1 MVIITMIIPREEE
14 KRLREINKWVLVYGR
29 RKTGT
34 TFLVKTFLEHDEY
47 FFVKRDR
54 SIIIGSSES
63 VVAYDAFIVILGR
76 MLNEGKTA
84 VVDEFH
90 RLGADFSDYLHYR
103 DKKGKVI
110 LISSTLHLAKNL
122 VAEKSPLL
130 GLFAEF
136 PLGLLKIE
144 DVLKALPKGTDK
156 KEGIELAVLMS
167 EPLLIGYYKT
177 GMTSAELCQISLSKS
192 KFLVSALVGET
203 FNEEERILTNVYAG
217 ILQAIAAGKRIS
229 TEISSF
235 LFSRKLIPKD
245 NPGSIQ
251 PYLQNLIEIG
261 LIKRTPVINR
271 KTFAYEHVS
280 PLIEMF
286 YYADEKY
293 NLGEIA
299 LSRSHFSTMF
309 GSMFPR
315 IVERYIRSFLAR
327 KLGLL
332 EGVVTGKDYDVDGCL
347 MRFKK
352 CKIALEVKWKKEVS
366 KEDVLRA
373 EEVLAKVESKRKLL
387 FVPDKGKVRHRS
399 DKIEIVDISDF
410 I

>member
-1 MVIITMIIPREEE
+1 MIILREEE
-14 KRLREINKWVLVYGR
+14 KSLEKINKWILVYGR
-29 RKTGT
+29 RKTGK
-34 TFLVKTFLEHDEY
+34 TFLVRTFLRHDEY

-54 SIIIGSSES
+54 SIIIGSSEN
-63 VVAYDAFIVILGR
+63 VVTYDAFIEILNR
-76 MLNEGKTA
+76 LLNDGKTA

-90 RLGADFSDYLHYR
+90 RLGDDFTDYLHFR
-103 DKKGKVI
+103 EKKGKLV
-110 LISSTLHLAKNL
+110 LISSTFHLAKNL
-122 VAEKSPLL
+122 IAKKSPLL

-144 DVLKALPKGTDK
+144 DVMAALPKNTDK
-156 KEGIELAVLMS
+156 KQSVELAILMS
-167 EPLLIGYYKT
+167 EPLIIDYYQS
-177 GMTSAELCQISLSKS
+177 GMTASELCRTTLSTS

-203 FNEEERILTNVYAG
+203 FNEEERVLTNVYAG
-217 ILQAIAAGKRIS
+217 ILQAIASGKRIS

-261 LIKRTPVINR
+261 LIRRIGVMNR

-293 NLGEIA
+293 NLGEID
-299 LSRSHFSTMF
+299 LSDEHFTSMY

-315 IVERYIRSFLAR
+315 IVERYIRSFLSR
-327 KLGLL
+327 NLGLL
-332 EGVVTGKDYDVDGCL
+332 ESVAVGKDYDIDGCL

-352 CKIALEVKWKKEVS
+352 CEIALEVKWKKEIS
-366 KEDVLRA
+366 KEDVQRA

-387 FVPDKGKVRHRS
+387 FVPDKNNVRFKS
-399 DKIEIVDISDF
+399 DKIEIVDAADF